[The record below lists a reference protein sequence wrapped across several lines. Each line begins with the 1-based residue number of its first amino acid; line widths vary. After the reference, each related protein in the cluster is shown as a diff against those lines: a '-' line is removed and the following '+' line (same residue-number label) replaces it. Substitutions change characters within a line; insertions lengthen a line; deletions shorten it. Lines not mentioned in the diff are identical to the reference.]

1 MTWTDLHAWC
11 AWAVAAA
18 YAFVTQNAVNLTVFI
33 PFGSAFFGAYTA
45 QRIAE
50 LNRTREDLTKEI
62 RSTNA
67 ALSVAFSVCNSAIA
81 LKRQHVT
88 QMKEEFRKSK
98 ADFEEHLRKR
108 ATGEIQGDKVYRFPV
123 HLMTLN
129 PPKLA
134 SDSLRSMVLDRLTA
148 VGRPLH
154 LAVEIVESTQTLT
167 TCLDTRNKVIEDMKK
182 NNSEGLS
189 NDGSAQRFFGLKFGG
204 GHQDLTFPHLV
215 DNIARSTDD
224 VIFFAYLLCED
235 LRKHGD
241 KLVEKYHKRF
251 GSVDAPH
258 ISEIDFSPRVAD
270 GTVPPRDQYKDWT
283 TNFVER
289 VPAPPTLW
297 QRIRHPYASQ
307 KAMKAANAK
316 RT

>member
-1 MTWTDLHAWC
+1 MTWTNVQAWW
-11 AWAVAAA
+11 AWAIPAAWA
-18 YAFVTQNAVNLTVFI
+18 CVTQNGVKLAVFI

-50 LNRTREDLTKEI
+50 RNRTRDDLTKEI
-62 RSTNA
+62 RNTNA
-67 ALSVAFSVCNSAIA
+67 ALSLAFSVCNTAMA

-88 QMKEEFRKSK
+88 RMREEFEQSKS
-98 ADFEEHLRKR
+98 DFEEHMRKR
-108 ATGEIQGDKVYRFPV
+108 ATGEIRGTKVYRFLV

-134 SDSLRSMVLDRLTA
+134 SDSLRSLVLDRLTA

-167 TCLDTRNKVIEDMKK
+167 TCLDVRNEVIADMKE
-182 NNSEGLS
+182 NNSEGLGD
-189 NDGSAQRFFGLKFGG
+189 DGSAQRFFGLKFGG

-215 DNIARSTDD
+215 DGITRSTDD

-241 KLVEKYHKRF
+241 KLVARYQKRF
-251 GSVDAPH
+251 GVVDAPH
-258 ISEIDFSPRVAD
+258 VTDIDFSLRVAD
-270 GTVPPRDQYKDWT
+270 GTIPPRDQYKDWI
-283 TNFVER
+283 TNFVDR
-289 VPAPPTLW
+289 VPPPPTLW
-297 QRIRHPYASQ
+297 QRIRHPFASRR
-307 KAMKAANAK
+307 AVKAAEAK
-316 RT
+316 IV